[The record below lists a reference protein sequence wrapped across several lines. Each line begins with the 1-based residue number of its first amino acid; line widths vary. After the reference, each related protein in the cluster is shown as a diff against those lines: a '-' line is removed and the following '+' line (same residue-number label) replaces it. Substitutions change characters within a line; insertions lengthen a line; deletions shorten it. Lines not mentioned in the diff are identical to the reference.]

1 MRLPAAAE
9 ALDRREHTDFLYID
23 RSLGIF
29 EGAVFSFCFL
39 REKKLFAI
47 NRGITLTEY

>member
-9 ALDRREHTDFLYID
+9 ALDRREHTDFSYID

-29 EGAVFSFCFL
+29 EGAVFSLYSEAFVK
-39 REKKLFAI
+39 RV
-47 NRGITLTEY
+47 RT